1 MYKKLFQLSN
11 LSNQQICNRLGF
23 DHTRRKHY
31 ENARLIDVEKFILFS
46 KLLGVCES
54 DVIELV
60 VSEIREIH
68 KQPISF

>member
-1 MYKKLFQLSN
+1 MYKKLFKLSN

-46 KLLGVCES
+46 KLLGVSEK

-60 VSEIREIH
+60 VSEVRE
-68 KQPISF
+68 KLNLEL